1 MFMRP
6 LAVSFDPDDA
16 NAAVAHAA
24 RDGAPFTITVIRLRR
39 SR

>member
-16 NAAVAHAA
+16 NGAVAHAA
-24 RDGAPFTITVIRLRR
+24 RDSAPFRMTVIQPRR